1 MVHLFDILP
10 KFCIDFNDPVET
22 RDRDGGKGMTAQHLR
37 QRRPEASIVRSVADG
52 DERALARVID
62 EHGAAVHAVA
72 RRFVTDPTVADEVT
86 QDTFIALWNRPE
98 AFDES
103 RGNMRAFLLGIA
115 RKKAIDAWRK
125 ENGLARLRTNLT
137 LDEAADRPHDVLAR
151 RVGNRIDL
159 ENAMSKLSHRQREA
173 IGLAYFLG
181 LTYKE
186 VAENLGIPE
195 GTAKTRLR
203 EGLLRLRRIL
213 API

>member
-1 MVHLFDILP
+1 MMVAEALDVRR
-10 KFCIDFNDPVET
+10 NDGSVV
-22 RDRDGGKGMTAQHLR
+22 RAI
-37 QRRPEASIVRSVADG
+37 ASG
-52 DERALARVID
+52 DEPALAAVID
-62 EHGAAVHAVA
+62 EHGAAVYAVA
-72 RRFVTDPTVADEVT
+72 RRFVSDPAVAEEVT

-98 AFDES
+98 AFDER

-137 LDEAADRPHDVLAR
+137 LDAASDRPHDVLAR

-173 IGLAYFLG
+173 IRLAYFLG

-186 VAENLGIPE
+186 VAQNLGIPE

-203 EGLLRLRRIL
+203 EGLLRLRRML
-213 API
+213 APV